1 MQLNKPK
8 MKLIKAS
15 ELSEFFQTKKE
26 FMAILNNA
34 GNLLQSF
41 PLSHDFIDYYV
52 PPKRDVDYIFFKQVM
67 NKEKKVR
74 YFNKPTSITLIL
86 LVVEEG

>member
-34 GNLLQSF
+34 GNLL
-41 PLSHDFIDYYV
+41 
-52 PPKRDVDYIFFKQVM
+52 
-67 NKEKKVR
+67 
-74 YFNKPTSITLIL
+74 
-86 LVVEEG
+86 